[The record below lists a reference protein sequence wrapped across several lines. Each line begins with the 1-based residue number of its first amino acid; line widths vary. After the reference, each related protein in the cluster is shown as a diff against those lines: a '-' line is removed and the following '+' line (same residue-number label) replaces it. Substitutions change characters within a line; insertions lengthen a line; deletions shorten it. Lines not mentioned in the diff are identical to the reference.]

1 MEIGLYIHI
10 PFCHKICNY
19 CDFPKRVSNLF
30 WMEKY
35 INSLIKEFES
45 RIDIIKK
52 YTIKSIYIGG
62 GTPSSLP
69 NNLLDKLLNW
79 ISLNVDYKEIEYTIE
94 ANPEDLN
101 IDFIKTIKKYNI
113 NRLSIGVQ
121 SFNKSV
127 QNVINRGCSYLDLKE
142 KMQNLAS
149 FGLNNVNLD
158 YMYGI
163 LPLNLE
169 EIKEDLDLL
178 ISLNPTHISTYSL
191 ILEERTVLYHKY
203 LNNKFNIIDPDLE
216 ANTYYYIQDYL
227 NNNDYIQYE
236 ISNFSKTGYQSI
248 HNFIY
253 WSNERYLGLGL
264 GASSYLGNVRFKN
277 PSNLKDYLKLDL
289 DNENYYEEVEYLSNV
304 DTEYYQIITNLRTI
318 RGINIKEFN
327 NKFKTDFINKYKV
340 MNLIN
345 NKYCLL
351 NNDYFSINP
360 KYLYLSNNII
370 NKIIDMG
377 D

>member
-35 INSLIKEFES
+35 LDSLIKEFEN

-79 ISLNVDYKEIEYTIE
+79 ISLNLDYKDIEYTIE

-142 KMQNLAS
+142 KMQNLAY

-163 LPLNLE
+163 LPLSLE

-191 ILEERTVLYHKY
+191 ILEEKTVLYHKY
-203 LNNKFNIIDPDLE
+203 LNNEFNIIDPDLE

-227 NNNDYIQYE
+227 NNNGFVQYE
-236 ISNFSKTGYQSI
+236 ISNFSKIGYQSI

-264 GASSYLGNVRFKN
+264 GASSYIGNVRFKN
-277 PSNLKDYLKLDL
+277 PSNLKDYLELDL

-318 RGINIKEFN
+318 KGINIEEFN

-345 NKYCLL
+345 NGYCLL
-351 NNDYFSINP
+351 SNNYFSINP
-360 KYLYLSNNII
+360 KYLYLSNSII

>member
-1 MEIGLYIHI
+1 MEIGLYVHI

-79 ISLNVDYKEIEYTIE
+79 IAVNVDYKEIEYTIE

-142 KMQNLAS
+142 KMQNLAY

-163 LPLNLE
+163 LPLSLE
-169 EIKEDLDLL
+169 KIKEDLDLL

-191 ILEERTVLYHKY
+191 ILEEKTVLYHKY
-203 LNNKFNIIDPDLE
+203 LNNEFNIIDPDLE

-236 ISNFSKTGYQSI
+236 ISNFSKIGYQSI

-277 PSNLKDYLKLDL
+277 PSNLKDYLILDL

-318 RGINIKEFN
+318 KGINIEEFN
-327 NKFKTDFINKYKV
+327 NKFQTDFINKYKV

-345 NKYCLL
+345 NGYCLL
-351 NNDYFSINP
+351 SNNYFSINP
-360 KYLYLSNNII
+360 KYLYLSNSII

>member
-35 INSLIKEFES
+35 LNSLIKEFEN

-79 ISLNVDYKEIEYTIE
+79 IAVNVDYKDIEYTIE

-127 QNVINRGCSYLDLKE
+127 QNVINRGCSYLVLKE
-142 KMQNLAS
+142 KMQNLAY

-163 LPLNLE
+163 LPLSLE

-178 ISLNPTHISTYSL
+178 ISLNPTHISTYMRKPRHSIMHLAKCTSL
-191 ILEERTVLYHKY
+191 QFLHPV
-203 LNNKFNIIDPDLE
+203 FP
-216 ANTYYYIQDYL
+216 
-227 NNNDYIQYE
+227 
-236 ISNFSKTGYQSI
+236 
-248 HNFIY
+248 
-253 WSNERYLGLGL
+253 
-264 GASSYLGNVRFKN
+264 
-277 PSNLKDYLKLDL
+277 
-289 DNENYYEEVEYLSNV
+289 
-304 DTEYYQIITNLRTI
+304 
-318 RGINIKEFN
+318 
-327 NKFKTDFINKYKV
+327 
-340 MNLIN
+340 
-345 NKYCLL
+345 
-351 NNDYFSINP
+351 
-360 KYLYLSNNII
+360 
-370 NKIIDMG
+370 
-377 D
+377 